1 VLTAQ
6 CQLAHKF
13 VNHYLLSTLLRRR
26 AAMLEIPVQFF
37 AISPDQVRR
46 TSVADGFGAFFIAIR
61 ERMRRPA
68 VWPAESTSRTSA
80 PR

>member
-1 VLTAQ
+1 
-6 CQLAHKF
+6 
-13 VNHYLLSTLLRRR
+13 
-26 AAMLEIPVQFF
+26 MLEIPVQFV

-68 VWPAESTSRTSA
+68 G
-80 PR
+80 